1 MFARYQYF
9 NTGILLCLRYL
20 LIVIFHKIREIV
32 FLYIY
37 CSIIPTEC
45 LGVLAG
51 TLGYL
56 EFYDI
61 LEEEQEE
68 VTPAV
73 SESTI
78 AMAHNIANNNNLF
91 GVIVKNF
98 ILFIIIPFN
107 KFG

>member
-61 LEEEQEE
+61 LEEQEE

-98 ILFIIIPFN
+98 ILLL
-107 KFG
+107 